1 MSTKADQ
8 PKITLQTRLTRE
20 AARLKEAAA
29 ALPVGK
35 ERNAL
40 INRARQFD
48 NALHFNDWLAA
59 PGLQPPR

>member
-1 MSTKADQ
+1 MPTDADQ
-8 PKITLQTRLTRE
+8 PKTTLQIRLTRE

-29 ALPVGK
+29 ALPDGG
-35 ERNAL
+35 ERDAF

-48 NALHFNDWLAA
+48 NALQFNDWLAA

>member
-1 MSTKADQ
+1 MPTEADQ
-8 PKITLQTRLTRE
+8 PKATLQTKLTLE

-29 ALPVGK
+29 ALPVGG
-35 ERNAL
+35 ERDAL

-48 NALHFNDWLAA
+48 NASHFNDWLAT

>member
-8 PKITLQTRLTRE
+8 PKATLQTRLTRE
-20 AARLKEAAA
+20 AARLKETAA
-29 ALPVGK
+29 ALPAGA